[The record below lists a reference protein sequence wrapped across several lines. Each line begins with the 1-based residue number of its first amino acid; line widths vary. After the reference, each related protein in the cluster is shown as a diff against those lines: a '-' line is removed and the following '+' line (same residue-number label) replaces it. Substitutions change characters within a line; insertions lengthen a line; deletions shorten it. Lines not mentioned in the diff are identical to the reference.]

1 MKVLKP
7 IGGFR
12 GRSVSSSMNQRSSIE
27 IGSTAASP
35 EDVPLAE
42 RPLLAD
48 DQKTVVST
56 TAQSPEDAA
65 VEVSVSPGADAPVE
79 QTAQEIRDRL
89 FRRSGTDSQSERGL
103 QLAHFRVQQQV
114 GSGGMGAVFLADDL
128 ELSREVAL
136 KVLNPVTSA
145 DPALVARFRNEAR
158 ACAQLNHDNIARV
171 YYSGQQAGVHFIAYE
186 YAAGQNIRQLI
197 SARGRLPED
206 ETLNYTIQ
214 ATLALS
220 HINAAGVVHRDIKP
234 SNIILTENGRIKVV
248 DLGLA
253 RRDSQDSFGDLTV
266 AGTMLGTF
274 DYVAPEQARDPREAD
289 IRSDV
294 YSLGC
299 TVYHMLTGQPP
310 YPEGTGMQKL
320 LDHQGKSPPDPRS
333 VAVDLSPE
341 FSAIVQKMMNTDPDL
356 RYQDP
361 GQLLVDLTSLATR
374 MGLRTVPAEGIVWR
388 RVPVRRVRELSGA
401 IFLTGA
407 VLAICVAAL
416 TMHFFPARNVA
427 IEDAQ
432 FERWKAVAD
441 TAAPVVPAPPQE
453 SSQEPAADSS
463 EAVTETPGVDP
474 EPVMPPQ
481 PLPARAP
488 IRLVAPDGT
497 SETMDSLQ
505 LALEGVKSGGEIVL
519 DFDGPL
525 EDPVPCLTRL
535 RSGDERVI
543 TIRAAEGR
551 RPVLEFEGDETAG
564 GSGSTTPGRLFSLS
578 SDLKLSFVGIH
589 LKVTVRGDVQ
599 TDEWM
604 LFELIGPGQLE
615 LRNCIIDV
623 LNPMR
628 GQKASVVR
636 ITEPRTEVSE
646 TARLN
651 LQFTNV
657 LVRGGCDLISCAA
670 QASGDIDIQQSAF
683 VLDGSLLRN
692 VGSSYPFGVGGRLL
706 CSMNYVTCLS
716 TEPAFVLEASER
728 MNEAEDFDRLIPDL
742 EVTSRS
748 CVYDTLVDAGV
759 LVASQGNAYESELE
773 DQFVWRGQNNLYHD
787 VGTYWR
793 IRSGKQTTE
802 TMLSFADWVARWTPM
817 SDAGEADAQQAQTDV
832 WRNSTAREA
841 LTSSDLT
848 TIGSEAFEL
857 NRSLFFPEGT
867 ATYQI
872 DDMGQ
877 LPGADPSVLPS
888 LEPDPDLRL

>member
-1 MKVLKP
+1 
-7 IGGFR
+7 
-12 GRSVSSSMNQRSSIE
+12 MNHRSSIDT
-27 IGSTAASP
+27 GSTAASP

-56 TAQSPEDAA
+56 TVQSATDDD
-65 VEVSVSPGADAPVE
+65 VEVEVRSQPALS
-79 QTAQEIRDRL
+79 AQEIRDRL
-89 FRRSGTDSQSERGL
+89 FRRSGSDSLSERGL
-103 QLAHFRVQQQV
+103 RLGHFLVREQV

-128 ELSREVAL
+128 ELSRQVAL

-171 YYSGQQAGVHFIAYE
+171 YYSGQESGVHFIAYE

-197 SARGRLPED
+197 TANGRLPED
-206 ETLNYTIQ
+206 DTLNYAIQ

-220 HINAAGVVHRDIKP
+220 HIDAAGVVHRDIKP
-234 SNIILTENGRIKVV
+234 SNIILTETGRIKVV

-289 IRSDV
+289 IRSDL

-333 VAVDLSPE
+333 VALDISPE
-341 FSAIVQKMMNTDPDL
+341 FSAIVQKMMNTDPAL

-374 MGLRTVPAEGIVWR
+374 VGLRTVPAEGIIWR

-416 TMHFFPARNVA
+416 TMHFFPGRNVA
-427 IEDAQ
+427 LEDAQ
-432 FERWKAVAD
+432 FERWKAAAD
-441 TAAPVVPAPPQE
+441 TPLSPRPTPEPKTEPLREPETAPTDTDRQDPPVTVPQPVPAR
-453 SSQEPAADSS
+453 
-463 EAVTETPGVDP
+463 P
-474 EPVMPPQ
+474 E
-481 PLPARAP
+481 

-497 SETMDSLQ
+497 SEPMPSLQ
-505 LALEGVKSGGEIVL
+505 QALEGVKSGGEIVL

-525 EDPVPCLTRL
+525 PAPIPCLARL

-551 RPVLEFEGDETAG
+551 RPVLEFQGDESD
-564 GSGSTTPGRLFSLS
+564 GSGSPTPGRLLSMS

-589 LKVTVRGDVQ
+589 LKVSVRGDVQ

-615 LRNCIIDV
+615 IRDCVIDV

-628 GQKASVVR
+628 GQKASVVKL
-636 ITEPRTEVSE
+636 TEPRTEVSDA
-646 TARLN
+646 ARTKI
-651 LQFTNV
+651 QFTNV
-657 LVRGGCDLISCAA
+657 VVRGGCDLITCAA
-670 QASGDIDIQQSAF
+670 QTSGDISIQQSAF
-683 VLDGSLLRN
+683 ALDGTLLRN
-692 VGSSYPFGVGGRLL
+692 LGSSYPFGVGGRLL
-706 CSMNYVTCLS
+706 CVMDHVTCLS
-716 TEPAFVLEASER
+716 TEPAFVLEASELL
-728 MNEAEDFDRLIPDL
+728 NEAEDFDRLIPAL

-748 CVYDTLVDAGV
+748 CVFDSLVSAGV
-759 LVASQGNAYESELE
+759 LVASQGNTYVSELE
-773 DQFVWRGQNNLYHD
+773 DLFIWRGDHNLYHAVD
-787 VGTYWR
+787 TFWR
-793 IRSGKQTTE
+793 VNSGKEAPRMYT
-802 TMLSFADWVARWTPM
+802 FADWVSRWTPM
-817 SDAGEADAQQAQTDV
+817 SDASETSPQQALADV
-832 WRNSTAREA
+832 WFDADSRVA
-841 LTSSDLT
+841 LTSADLT
-848 TIGSEAFEL
+848 TIGLGAFQL
-857 NRSLFFPEGT
+857 NRSLFFPADT
-867 ATYQI
+867 ATYRI
-872 DDMGQ
+872 DAASQ
-877 LPGADPSVLPS
+877 LPGVDPSLLPS
-888 LEPDPDLRL
+888 LELSSEIRP